1 MTQSG
6 HFAAEIQCP
15 LSGVKRTSSSG
26 NPMSAFDPKRTYNI
40 YSTTSSAW
48 PSSDSRIVLVPQ
60 LLFLLFSTGVWR
72 AKGGAPIMDVRILAI
87 LVGVAITF
95 IIQNGLDARWYVSV
109 PAGVVG
115 YVVARLIG
123 WAIGAHRRHSQAKQR
138 DPFVK

>member
-1 MTQSG
+1 
-6 HFAAEIQCP
+6 
-15 LSGVKRTSSSG
+15 
-26 NPMSAFDPKRTYNI
+26 MSAYDPKRTYNI

-48 PSSDSRIVLVPQ
+48 PSSDSRIVLLPQ
-60 LLFLLFSTGVWR
+60 LPFLLFSTGVWR
-72 AKGGAPIMDVRILAI
+72 AKGGAPIMDVRIVAI

-123 WAIGAHRRHSQAKQR
+123 WAIGAHKRHSQAKQR

>member
-1 MTQSG
+1 
-6 HFAAEIQCP
+6 
-15 LSGVKRTSSSG
+15 
-26 NPMSAFDPKRTYNI
+26 MSAFDPKRTYNI
-40 YSTTSSAW
+40 YSITSSAW
-48 PSSDSRIVLVPQ
+48 PSSDSRIVLLPH
-60 LLFLLFSTGVWR
+60 STGVWR
-72 AKGGAPIMDVRILAI
+72 AKGGAPIMDVRIVAI

-123 WAIGAHRRHSQAKQR
+123 WAINAHKRHSQAKQR